1 MAEKTLNTRI
11 QLKYDSY
18 INWTTN
24 NPVLKKGEFAVATI
38 ENNADGV
45 QNAPSVVVKVG
56 DGTNHYK
63 DLKFISGLA
72 ADVYGWAKAATR
84 PEYKAEDIVG
94 LAEYISGE
102 IQDTNTTYKLVKVD
116 DYNYKL
122 QSKELDGTWADV
134 ADGNIV
140 IPKYDDTEVR
150 GLINGIKDGTTIDS
164 FADVESAL
172 AGKQATGDYAL
183 NSAVNDVAD
192 RVTIIEGDYLK
203 AADKTELNGKIGTA
217 QSAAEAAQAAVD
229 AVEADYLKA
238 ADKTE
243 LEGKIGTAQSAAEG
257 AKSAAD
263 AAQGDVDALE
273 LKVGTVADGSTV
285 VGMINDVAGD
295 VTALD
300 GVVTTL
306 VGSDANKSVR
316 TIANEE
322 LAAQLIP
329 EGANE
334 ARDTLQEIAAW
345 IQAHP
350 GDAAAMNAAITALQN
365 QLNGI
370 DAGTGTVKK
379 YIDDAIT
386 ALNIGNY
393 ALAADLTALAGRVT
407 TLEGEMDAV
416 QGLAEDNA
424 DAIEEINNSLSA
436 IAKSGNVND
445 LIQTTGDVLVFDCG
459 TSAI

>member
-1 MAEKTLNTRI
+1 MAEKILNTRI

-18 INWTTN
+18 TNWTTN
-24 NPVLKKGEFAVATI
+24 NPVLKMGEFAVAAI
-38 ENNADGV
+38 ETNADGV

-56 DGTNHYK
+56 DGTNHYN

-102 IQDTNTTYKLVKVD
+102 IQDTNTTYQLVKVD

-122 QSKELDGTWADV
+122 QSKDLDGTWVDV
-134 ADGNIV
+134 DGSAFI

-150 GLINGIKDGTTIDS
+150 GLINGIKDGSTIDS

-183 NSAVNDVAD
+183 NSTVSDVAD
-192 RVTIIEGDYLK
+192 RVSVVEGDYLK
-203 AADKTELNGKIGTA
+203 AADKTELNGKITSA
-217 QSAAEAAQAAVD
+217 QNAADAAQGDIDV
-229 AVEADYLKA
+229 VKADYLKA
-238 ADKTE
+238 SDKTE
-243 LEGKIGTAQSAAEG
+243 LEGKITSAQN
-257 AKSAAD
+257 AAD
-263 AAQGDVDALE
+263 AAQTDVDALE
-273 LKVGTVADGSTV
+273 LKVGTVADGATV
-285 VGMINDVAGD
+285 VGMITDVAGD
-295 VTALD
+295 VSALD
-300 GVVTTL
+300 GTVTTL
-306 VGSDANKSVR
+306 VGSDTGKSVR

-322 LAAQLIP
+322 LAAQLIA
-329 EGANE
+329 EGAAE
-334 ARDTLQEIAAW
+334 SLDTLQEIAAW
-345 IQAHP
+345 IQSHP
-350 GDAAAMNAAITALQN
+350 GDASAMNSAITALQN

-416 QGLAEDNA
+416 QGVAEANA

-436 IAKSGNVND
+436 IATTGNVND
-445 LIQTTGDVLVFDCG
+445 LVQTEGDVLVFDCG
-459 TSAI
+459 TSVI